1 MNGSQQSVLINQVSK
16 EKLVQTVVDIIRK
29 NGEVRQAIVNLVC
42 ACPNIV
48 TEI

>member
-1 MNGSQQSVLINQVSK
+1 MNGAQQSVLINQMSK
-16 EKLVQTVVDIIRK
+16 EELTQTVVDLIRK
-29 NGEVRQAIVNLVC
+29 NGEVQQAIINLVC